1 MNLRERF
8 EDYRENIR
16 FGDLDLA
23 SRTMAM
29 LWLGLFRDRVVRN
42 CFPRVGSE
50 SLIAEVTEIINS
62 TFLEGYILARAAYEM
77 GTGRVTYTDHES
89 PASVEKSVE
98 KLRAMYEEE
107 AMESIPLADEPLGV
121 ESLAGAIVRE
131 ITYGPRMMRLEQR
144 ELLKVHL
151 VYALWAGYKL
161 ARFERR
167 LSAAKGYQP
176 SGPWLL

>member
-29 LWLGLFRDRVVRN
+29 IWLGLFRDRVVRN
-42 CFPRVGSE
+42 CFPRAGSE
-50 SLIAEVTEIINS
+50 SLVAEVTEIINS

-77 GTGRVTYTDHES
+77 GTGHVAYTDSER
-89 PASVEKSVE
+89 PESVEEGVE
-98 KLRAMYEEE
+98 KLRVMYEEE
-107 AMESIPLADEPLGV
+107 PVEGIPFADEPLGV
-121 ESLAGAIVRE
+121 ESLAGDLVRE
-131 ITYGPRMMRLEQR
+131 ITYGPRMMRLEER

-151 VYALWAGYKL
+151 IYALRAGYRL
-161 ARFERR
+161 ARFEKR

-176 SGPWLL
+176 FGPQPP

>member
-8 EDYRENIR
+8 EDYREKIR
-16 FGDLDLA
+16 FSDLDLA

-50 SLIAEVTEIINS
+50 SLIADVSEIINS
-62 TFLEGYILARAAYEM
+62 TFLEGYILARAADDT
-77 GTGRVTYTDHES
+77 GTGRVTFTDPER
-89 PASVEKSVE
+89 PASVEEGVD

-107 AMESIPLADEPLGV
+107 AVESMPFSGEPLGV
-121 ESLAGAIVRE
+121 ESLAEGMVRE
-131 ITYGPRMMRLEQR
+131 VTYSPQMMRLEER

-151 VYALWAGYKL
+151 IYSLWAGYKL

-167 LSAAKGYQP
+167 LSAAKGYRP
-176 SGPWLL
+176 FTP